1 MKFLVFIFTFYLMAI
16 SLVPCS
22 DVDENSGFSETKVER
37 LQDNH
42 QSGHSDVCSPFCTC
56 NCCQMTVASFKIEPL
71 LDFPAHIQIYF
82 SKKILFQKN
91 DFAYQVYDHIWQ
103 PPKI

>member
-1 MKFLVFIFTFYLMAI
+1 MAI

-22 DVDENSGFSETKVER
+22 DVDKKSGFSETKVER
-37 LQDNH
+37 QQDNH
-42 QSGHSDVCSPFCTC
+42 QSGHSDICSPFCTC
-56 NCCQMTVASFKIEPL
+56 NCCQMTVASFKMEPL
-71 LDFPAHIQIYF
+71 LDFPSYIQIYF